1 MRSYML
7 HYHHK
12 ARRNRT
18 NRRISLVLLTFIVIV
33 LGMLIGTNLL
43 NSSHISASREYEKEL
58 YYKTIEVKE
67 GDTLWTIADEY
78 MDGEFDNKEDYINEI
93 REINHVHD
101 DTIHA
106 GAYLTVPYYEI
117 VE

>member
-7 HYHHK
+7 YYHRR
-12 ARRNRT
+12 ARKTKT
-18 NRRISLVLLTFIVIV
+18 NRHMSLVLLTFIVIV

-43 NSSHISASREYEKEL
+43 NSSHSSASREYEKAL

-93 REINHVHD
+93 KNINHVYD
-101 DTIHA
+101 DTIHT

-117 VE
+117 IE